1 MAKNVKNKVLK
12 FVGVGI
18 TAALADYGVYEFCLL
33 VLFGNNNDM
42 IMVSQLISLV
52 VATFVAFI
60 LHSNITWKGR
70 DPGKYGIIKFFIWN
84 LVVLLLM
91 RSFLSWFFAL
101 LTGLYEFGYMITSGI
116 NLPLSFE
123 FVQSTA
129 IFILMNIVTMT
140 VNYFFYDNFIFG
152 KDKKEEKST
161 TQRKAKP
168 AADKSA
174 EHSADQ
180 RKTSKSKDN

>member
-1 MAKNVKNKVLK
+1 MAKDVKNKVFK
-12 FVGVGI
+12 FIGVGL
-18 TAALADYGVYEFCLL
+18 AAATVDYGVYELCLL
-33 VLFGNNNDM
+33 VLFGNNNDF
-42 IMVSQLISLV
+42 IVASQLISLV

-84 LVVLLLM
+84 FVVLLLM

-116 NLPLSFE
+116 NLPFSYE

-129 IFILMNIVTMT
+129 IFVLMNIVTMI

-152 KDKKEEKST
+152 KTKEKPESP
-161 TQRKAKP
+161 AK
-168 AADKSA
+168 DRSE
-174 EHSADQ
+174 EHSEDQ
-180 RKTSKSKDN
+180 RKTSK

>member
-1 MAKNVKNKVLK
+1 MAKDVKNKILK
-12 FVGVGI
+12 FIGVGL
-18 TAALADYGVYEFCLL
+18 TAAAVDYGVYELCLL
-33 VLFGNNNDM
+33 VLFGNNNDY
-42 IMVSQLISLV
+42 IVVSQLISLV

-101 LTGLYEFGYMITSGI
+101 LTGLYEFGFMITSGI

-152 KDKKEEKST
+152 KPNKTKEIV
-161 TQRKAKP
+161 TQRKSAQAK
-168 AADKSA
+168 DKSA
-174 EHSADQ
+174 EH
-180 RKTSKSKDN
+180 